1 MSFAE
6 LFGNISVLSII
17 LFVAGIA
24 LVVAELYQP
33 GFGIFGGL
41 GVISLIV
48 GVCLTAKTV
57 LQGIILSAILLVI
70 LIILLVIFLALLSRS
85 RLPKKMI
92 LQDENSTEAGFSGMV
107 DRSYLLGKH
116 GTVLSICRP
125 AGNAD
130 FSGEKIDVISRGEF
144 IERGKTV
151 EVIEIEGS
159 RIVVKKIL

>member
-1 MSFAE
+1 MSFVE
-6 LFGNISVLSII
+6 LFENISVLSVI

-24 LVVAELYQP
+24 LVVIELYQP

-48 GVCLTAKTV
+48 GVCVTAKTI
-57 LQGIILSAILLVI
+57 LQGIILTAILLVI

-92 LQDENSTEAGFSGMV
+92 LQDENSTEAGFSGME
-107 DRSYLLGKH
+107 DRSYLLGKQ
-116 GTVLSICRP
+116 GTILSICRP

-130 FSGEKIDVISRGEF
+130 FNGEKIDVISRGEF
-144 IERGKTV
+144 IEKGKTV
-151 EVIEIEGS
+151 EVVEIEGS
-159 RIVVKKIL
+159 RIVVKEIL